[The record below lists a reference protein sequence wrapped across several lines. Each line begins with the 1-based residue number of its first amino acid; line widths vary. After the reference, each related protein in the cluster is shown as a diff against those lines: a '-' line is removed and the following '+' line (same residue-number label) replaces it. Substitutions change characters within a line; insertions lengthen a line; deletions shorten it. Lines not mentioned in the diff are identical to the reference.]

1 LDILSKFGQ
10 GRKNIVENK
19 KEHFIKEVRKS
30 EKGRERERERER
42 EMFTWM
48 FRT

>member
-30 EKGRERERERER
+30 EKGICTLYLGNSKR
-42 EMFTWM
+42 MKYM
-48 FRT
+48 